1 MERIVERLERYME
14 IKGLNDNK
22 VTVDCGL
29 SVGLIGQARKG
40 KSDIGKRSVDKILS
54 KYQDLNRV
62 WFLTGEGEM
71 LNHDAP
77 IQQVIGEQNTA
88 VQGNGNNVNAT
99 AILEK
104 IFESLRDQQK
114 MIQEHYS
121 KSQEQVTKAQELVS
135 KAQEQMD
142 RLITL
147 LERR

>member
-62 WFLTGEGEM
+62 WLLTGEGEM

>member
-114 MIQEHYS
+114 IMQEQVS
-121 KSQEQVTKAQELVS
+121 KSQEQVSKAQEQLS

-147 LERR
+147 LEKR

>member
-104 IFESLRDQQK
+104 IFESLRGQQK

>member
-1 MERIVERLERYME
+1 MT
-14 IKGLNDNK
+14 IKDRTYKFIEYKGISVK
-22 VTVDCGL
+22 RFEEMCQL
-29 SVGLIGQARKG
+29 SNGYVSSMRKG
-40 KSDIGKRSVDKILS
+40 FGSDKLNNVLLCFPE
-54 KYQDLNRV
+54 LNRE
-62 WFLTGEGEM
+62 WLLYGEGEM

-121 KSQEQVTKAQELVS
+121 KSQEQVTKAHEQVS